1 MISDFNCNRVYLSAK
16 MATLCPI
23 TFKGLTEVLSKH
35 NILWSVLEET
45 KDIWCRDFMPIQID
59 VNSYASYRYHPD
71 YLLKS
76 AKYRKMITDGSV
88 IGNSLGLNLV
98 NDLEHIIIDGGN
110 IVKCDDKIIMTG
122 KIFEENPSY
131 TVAQLS
137 DKIENTFNA
146 ELIIIPWDTHEYFG
160 HSDGVC
166 RYIGNNQILITSYR
180 DIDQRMTDRFV
191 NCLKPH
197 FNDIHEL
204 KFSGKSSKSIN
215 WAYINWLQTDRLL
228 ILPSFD
234 IKEDAEAFEQ
244 ISHYMNNYLI
254 EMVDT
259 RDLIIHEGGLNCCSW
274 TTFEILK

>member
-1 MISDFNCNRVYLSAK
+1 MISDFNCHRVYLSAK

-122 KIFEENPSY
+122 KIFEENPS
-131 TVAQLS
+131 
-137 DKIENTFNA
+137 
-146 ELIIIPWDTHEYFG
+146 
-160 HSDGVC
+160 
-166 RYIGNNQILITSYR
+166 
-180 DIDQRMTDRFV
+180 
-191 NCLKPH
+191 
-197 FNDIHEL
+197 
-204 KFSGKSSKSIN
+204 
-215 WAYINWLQTDRLL
+215 
-228 ILPSFD
+228 
-234 IKEDAEAFEQ
+234 
-244 ISHYMNNYLI
+244 
-254 EMVDT
+254 
-259 RDLIIHEGGLNCCSW
+259 
-274 TTFEILK
+274 